1 MDLMPMQADL
11 ARFRQAFG
19 PLQGKDPFPWQERL
33 FREFVAGRIPLALD
47 LPTGLGKTSVMALWL
62 IARGLA
68 DDGVRGR
75 LPRRLAYVVDRRA
88 VVDQAS
94 AEAEKIRSGLK
105 QSGLDLKRLGLG
117 NVELPIST
125 LRGQHIDN
133 RDWLANPTASAIIV
147 GTVDM
152 IGSRL
157 LFSGYGV
164 STKMRPY
171 HAGLLGA
178 DTLVVLDEAHLVPPF
193 EALLKVIAGDNRN
206 FGPRSEEDRKIIPP
220 FRVLSLSATGREDTN
235 TQDKAGIGGACEA
248 AFRLDEDDRR
258 HPVVAKRIGASKKLT
273 IHDTFNGKASLVDE
287 LAKHAW
293 QLGAGDTPS
302 RVLVYCNSR
311 LDALKVKAEIEKHA
325 NKAGHTME
333 LLVGQRRVHER
344 DELFDWFD
352 KNGFTGGSEERP
364 PAKPTF
370 LIATAAGEVGVDL
383 DADHMVCDLVEWER
397 MVQRLGRVNRRG
409 WKQSRIEV
417 VALPTK
423 DSRTGDETWEQRLT
437 RLRAPLELLPVL
449 DDGTRD
455 ASPRAILTLKA
466 DPGAALKVREAQS
479 EEPLRPALT
488 RALVDAWSM
497 TSLETHAGRPDVQPW
512 LRGWEYKEQ
521 QSVVVWR
528 EHLPVCVQAE
538 RDVQVAKD
546 EINDFFENAPPHLS
560 ESLEAETWQV
570 AEWLFKRIKAATAA
584 IEKRKE
590 AREAMPLGHGSPVLF
605 VLDSRDELVP
615 DGVWNIGELAG
626 LDRKERERD
635 KKAFIGRLGGRTLIV
650 SKSLGGLKDGMLN
663 DDECGDPVTM
673 DTAKDWGLRPF
684 RVRKTNDPKPI
695 REPGWRPSH
704 RFACEIG
711 VDQEPMRWLVVDEF
725 KAEAGSEE
733 SRALS
738 SCEQTLSDHGQAT
751 RNIAHRLTK
760 AVGLP
765 NDYVEVLALA
775 ARLHDEGKDFWR
787 WQRAFNAPRGAVYAK
802 TRGPANLKL
811 LDGYRHEFGSLI
823 KIEGNAEFQR
833 LPSDQ
838 QDLLLHLVAAH
849 HGNARP
855 LISARNAEGAGVTP
869 EARTL
874 EVALRF
880 ERLQRRW
887 GPWGLAWWESLL
899 RAADQGASREN
910 DEPSVAV
917 TRSTEPA
924 EMA

>member
-1 MDLMPMQADL
+1 MDHDL
-11 ARFRQAFG
+11 ALYRQAFSA
-19 PLQGKDPFPWQERL
+19 LQGHDKQPFPWQERL
-33 FREFVAGRIPLALD
+33 FREFLAGRIPSALD
-47 LPTGLGKTSVMALWL
+47 LPTGLGKTSVIAIWL
-62 IARGLA
+62 IARGLS
-68 DDGVRGR
+68 DDGVRSS
-75 LPRRLAYVVDRRA
+75 LPRRLVYVVDRRA

-133 RDWLANPTASAIIV
+133 RDWLADPTASAIIV

-164 STKMRPY
+164 STKMGPY
-171 HAGLLGA
+171 HAGFLGA

-206 FGPRSEEDRKIIPP
+206 FGPRSEEDRKVIPP
-220 FRVLSLSATGREDTN
+220 FRVLSLSATGREDAN
-235 TQDKAGIGGACEA
+235 IQDKASIGGACEA

-287 LAKHAW
+287 LATRAW
-293 QLGAGDTPS
+293 QLGAGDRPS

-311 LDALKVKAEIEKHA
+311 IDALKVKAEIEKRA
-325 NKAGHTME
+325 NKTDHTME

-344 DELFDWFD
+344 DELFAWLEE
-352 KNGFTGGSEERP
+352 NGFSGELEERPP

-417 VALPTK
+417 VALPSK
-423 DSRTGDETWEQRLT
+423 DSLTGGETWEQRLT
-437 RLRAPLELLPVL
+437 RLRAPFARLPLL
-449 DDGTRD
+449 DDGTSN
-455 ASPRAILTLKA
+455 ASPGAILTLKA
-466 DPGAALKVREAQS
+466 DPDAAVKMREAQS

-497 TSLETHAGRPDVQPW
+497 TSLEAHTGRPDVQPW
-512 LRGWEYKEQ
+512 LRGWEDNEQ
-521 QSVVVWR
+521 QSVLVRR
-528 EHLPVCVQAE
+528 EHLPVRMLGDAA
-538 RDVQVAKD
+538 VQVGKE

-570 AEWLFKRIKAATAA
+570 AEWLFKRIKAVKAA
-584 IEKRKE
+584 SEKCKNGGK
-590 AREAMPLGHGSPVLF
+590 AMPLGDDSPVLF
-605 VLDSRDELVP
+605 VLDTRDELVA
-615 DGVWNIGELAG
+615 DGVWKIGELAE

-635 KKAFIGRLGGRTLIV
+635 KKAFIGRIGGRTLIV
-650 SKSLGGLKDGMLN
+650 SKHLGGLKDGMLN
-663 DDECGDPVTM
+663 DDEGGDTVTM
-673 DTAKDWGLRPF
+673 DTGEDWGPRPF
-684 RVRKTNDPKPI
+684 RVRKTNDRKVI
-695 REPGWRPSH
+695 NEPGWKQSH
-704 RFACEIG
+704 RFVCEMS
-711 VDQEPMRWLVVDEF
+711 VDQQPIRWLVIDEH

-733 SRALS
+733 SRALANR
-738 SCEQTLSDHGQAT
+738 EQTLSEHSEVART
-751 RNIAHRLTK
+751 IANRLAMSLGVPT
-760 AVGLP
+760 
-765 NDYVEVLALA
+765 DYVELLALA

-787 WQRAFNAPRGAVYAK
+787 WQRAFNAPRDAVYAK
-802 TRGPANLKL
+802 TKGPANLRL
-811 LDGYRHEFGSLI
+811 LDGYRHEFGSLV
-823 KIEGNAEFQR
+823 KIDSDAEFQR
-833 LPSDQ
+833 LPGDL

-855 LISARNAEGAGVTP
+855 LISGRNAERAGVTP
-869 EARTL
+869 DARAL
-874 EVALRF
+874 EVVLRF

-899 RAADQGASREN
+899 RAADQEASREN
-910 DEPSVAV
+910 DGSVAA
-917 TRSTEPA
+917 REISKPA
-924 EMA
+924 EVA